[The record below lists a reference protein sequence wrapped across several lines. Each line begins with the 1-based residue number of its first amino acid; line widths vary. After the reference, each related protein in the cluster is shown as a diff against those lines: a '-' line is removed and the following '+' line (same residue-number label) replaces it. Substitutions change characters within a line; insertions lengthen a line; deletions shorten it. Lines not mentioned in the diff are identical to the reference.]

1 MADEQQVAEVRGRP
15 NAPLARKRG
24 QPRTCRLFHDNHDG
38 EHNLRLIGMCPYI
51 DIVAAERATVAILR
65 AAGLR

>member
-1 MADEQQVAEVRGRP
+1 MTNEPIEQEVRGRS

-51 DIVAAERATVAILR
+51 DIVAAERAVVAILR